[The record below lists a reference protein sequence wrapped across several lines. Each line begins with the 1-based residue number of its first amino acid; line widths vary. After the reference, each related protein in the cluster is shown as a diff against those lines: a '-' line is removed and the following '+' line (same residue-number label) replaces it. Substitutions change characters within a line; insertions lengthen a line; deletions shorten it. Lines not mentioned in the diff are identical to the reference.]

1 MLLRILLLVFLSHCL
16 TGVSYRENKIEK
28 IFSCSINSFSG
39 TDNGVT
45 TQFFSQLVI
54 LSVKQHTKYCMKS
67 QVSGRGCIQFVKV
80 FHRISKRNFLQADT
94 PRHITSNT
102 QFQYVL
108 KQLFQINFLFGNC
121 CYLVY
126 CLISGKTYNFYNEE
140 DNSFYDKLKWRH
152 YAVHN

>member
-54 LSVKQHTKYCMKS
+54 LSVKQHTQYCMIFIGEWTWLHS
-67 QVSGRGCIQFVKV
+67 VCES
-80 FHRISKRNFLQADT
+80 FLS
-94 PRHITSNT
+94 H
-102 QFQYVL
+102 FQE
-108 KQLFQINFLFGNC
+108 KFPIG
-121 CYLVY
+121 
-126 CLISGKTYNFYNEE
+126 G
-140 DNSFYDKLKWRH
+140 H
-152 YAVHN
+152 P